1 MRKLMKPA
9 LLRALLLAAV
19 SISCLTAAAAE
30 FVVDGITY
38 SDLGTNAVAV
48 TGFSGSVKEAVIPET
63 VKYRGKNYTVIAVGG
78 YSWQIPSIELT
89 TLTIPA
95 SVVEI
100 KYSYFNETLSYR
112 DYSTSYKYVVP
123 FSKLKA
129 VNVSADNP
137 VYSSQDGVLY
147 NKSKTKLLSMPK
159 ASGLTNFDIPQSVT
173 SIGNEAFQGCSML
186 ESVSIPASV
195 TSIGSCAFS
204 DCTSLVSI
212 TIPSSVTE
220 IGGGAFSDCTS
231 LESVSIPASVTSI
244 GSCAFSDCTSL
255 VSITIPSS
263 VTEIGGGAFE
273 GMCRIATVTCE
284 ATDPVELKQQPFSE
298 MTLMYGTLYVPK
310 GSKQKYR
317 NAKGWSDFDNIKEIG
332 E

>member
-1 MRKLMKPA
+1 MKSTMRKFMKPA
-9 LLRALLLAAV
+9 LMRALLLAAV
-19 SISCLTAAAAE
+19 SIPCLTAAAAE

-89 TLTIPA
+89 TLSIPA

-100 KYSYFNETLSYR
+100 KYDRFNDTDSYYDNSIHK
-112 DYSTSYKYVVP
+112 DVVP

-159 ASGLTNFDIPQSVT
+159 ASGLTDFDIPQSVT

-195 TSIGSCAFS
+195 TSIGSSAFS
-204 DCTSLVSI
+204 GCTSLESVSIPASVTSIGSYAFWDCTSLVSI

-220 IGGGAFSDCTS
+220 IGGGAF
-231 LESVSIPASVTSI
+231 
-244 GSCAFSDCTSL
+244 G
-255 VSITIPSS
+255 
-263 VTEIGGGAFE
+263 

-284 ATDPVELKQQPFSE
+284 ATDPVELKQGQPFSE

-310 GSKQKYR
+310 GSKQ
-317 NAKGWSDFDNIKEIG
+317 NIG
-332 E
+332 VR

>member
-1 MRKLMKPA
+1 MRKFMKPA

-19 SISCLTAAAAE
+19 SIPCLTAAAAE

-48 TGFSGSVKEAVIPET
+48 TDFSGSVKEAVIPET
-63 VKYRGKNYTVIAVGG
+63 VKYKGRNYAVIAVKLD
-78 YSWQIPSIELT
+78 YWKKSSSELT
-89 TLTIPA
+89 TLSTPA

-100 KYSYFNETLSYR
+100 EYSGFNAYN
-112 DYSTSYKYVVP
+112 YSAEALFP
-123 FSKLKA
+123 KLKA

-137 VYSSQDGVLY
+137 SYSSQDGVLY
-147 NKSKTKLLSMPK
+147 NKSKTMLLSMPK
-159 ASGLTNFDIPQSVT
+159 ASELTNFDIPQSVT
-173 SIGNEAFQGCSML
+173 SIADDAFQGCTMLESVSFPASVTSIGSYAFRGCTSLESVSFPASVTTIDDYAFSGCTAL

-195 TSIGSCAFS
+195 TSIGYWAFN

-212 TIPSSVTE
+212 TIPNSVTK
-220 IGGGAFSDCTS
+220 IGNYLGSAFGG
-231 LESVSIPASVTSI
+231 L
-244 GSCAFSDCTSL
+244 
-255 VSITIPSS
+255 
-263 VTEIGGGAFE
+263 
-273 GMCRIATVTCE
+273 CRIATVTCE
-284 ATDPVELKQQPFSE
+284 ATEPVKLNSQQFSE

-317 NAKGWSDFDNIKEIG
+317 NAEYWSDFDNIKEIG

>member
-63 VKYRGKNYTVIAVGG
+63 VKYKGRNYDVIAVGSS
-78 YSWQIPSIELT
+78 YSSKKMPSIELS
-89 TLTIPA
+89 TLSLPA
-95 SVVEI
+95 SIVEI
-100 KYSYFNETLSYR
+100 NYYRFNDTDSYYDNSIHK
-112 DYSTSYKYVVP
+112 DVVP

-173 SIGNEAFQGCSML
+173 SIGNEAFQGCSIL

-195 TSIGSCAFS
+195 TSISHDAFNGCTALES
-204 DCTSLVSI
+204 VSFPASVTSIGYWAFNDCTSLVSI

-220 IGGGAFSDCTS
+220 IGGSAF
-231 LESVSIPASVTSI
+231 
-244 GSCAFSDCTSL
+244 
-255 VSITIPSS
+255 
-263 VTEIGGGAFE
+263 GGL
-273 GMCRIATVTCE
+273 CRIATVTCE
-284 ATDPVELKQQPFSE
+284 ASEPAVLESGQPFSE

-317 NAKGWSDFDNIKEIG
+317 NAEGWSDFDNIKEIG

>member
-1 MRKLMKPA
+1 MKSTMRKFMKPA
-9 LLRALLLAAV
+9 LMRALLLAAV

-100 KYSYFNETLSYR
+100 KYSYFNETSSYR

-173 SIGNEAFQGCSML
+173 SIANEAFQGCSML

-195 TSIGSCAFS
+195 TSIGYYAFRGCTS
-204 DCTSLVSI
+204 LESVSFPASVTSIGYWAFGDCTSLVSI
-212 TIPSSVTE
+212 TIPSSVTK
-220 IGGGAFSDCTS
+220 
-231 LESVSIPASVTSI
+231 I
-244 GSCAFSDCTSL
+244 GSSAF
-255 VSITIPSS
+255 
-263 VTEIGGGAFE
+263 GGL
-273 GMCRIATVTCE
+273 CRTVTVTCE
-284 ATDPVELKQQPFSE
+284 ATEPVELESGQPFSE
-298 MTLMYGTLYVPK
+298 MTLMYGTLYVPM

-317 NAKGWSDFDNIKEIG
+317 NAEGWSDFDNIKEIG

>member
-1 MRKLMKPA
+1 MRKFMKPA

-19 SISCLTAAAAE
+19 SIPCLTAAAAE

-48 TGFSGSVKEAVIPET
+48 TDFSGSVKEAVIPET
-63 VKYRGKNYTVIAVGG
+63 VKYKGRNYAVIAVKLD
-78 YSWQIPSIELT
+78 YWKKSSSELT
-89 TLTIPA
+89 TLSTPA

-100 KYSYFNETLSYR
+100 EYSGFNAYN
-112 DYSTSYKYVVP
+112 YSAEALFP
-123 FSKLKA
+123 KLKA

-137 VYSSQDGVLY
+137 SYSSQDGVLY
-147 NKSKTKLLSMPK
+147 NKSKTMLLSMPK
-159 ASGLTNFDIPQSVT
+159 ASELTNFDIPQSVT
-173 SIGNEAFQGCSML
+173 SIADDAFQGCTMLESVSFPASVTTIDDYAFSGCTAL

-195 TSIGSCAFS
+195 TSIGYWAFN

-212 TIPSSVTE
+212 TIPNSVTK
-220 IGGGAFSDCTS
+220 IGNYLGSAFGG
-231 LESVSIPASVTSI
+231 L
-244 GSCAFSDCTSL
+244 
-255 VSITIPSS
+255 
-263 VTEIGGGAFE
+263 
-273 GMCRIATVTCE
+273 CRIATVTCE
-284 ATDPVELKQQPFSE
+284 ATEPVKLNSQQFSE

-317 NAKGWSDFDNIKEIG
+317 NAEYWSDFDNIKEIG

>member
-1 MRKLMKPA
+1 MKSTMRKFMKPA

-19 SISCLTAAAAE
+19 SIPCLTAAAAE

-48 TGFSGSVKEAVIPET
+48 TDFSGSVKEAVIPET
-63 VKYRGKNYTVIAVGG
+63 VKYKGRNYAVIAVKLD
-78 YSWQIPSIELT
+78 YWKKSSSELT
-89 TLTIPA
+89 TLSTPA

-100 KYSYFNETLSYR
+100 EYSGFNAYN
-112 DYSTSYKYVVP
+112 YSAEALFP
-123 FSKLKA
+123 KLKA

-137 VYSSQDGVLY
+137 SYSSQDGVLY
-147 NKSKTKLLSMPK
+147 NKSKTMLLSMPK
-159 ASGLTNFDIPQSVT
+159 ASELTNFDIPQSVT
-173 SIGNEAFQGCSML
+173 SIADDAFQGCTMLESVSFPASVTTIDDYAFSGCTAL

-195 TSIGSCAFS
+195 TSIGYWAFN

-212 TIPSSVTE
+212 TIPNSVTK
-220 IGGGAFSDCTS
+220 IGNYLGSAFGG
-231 LESVSIPASVTSI
+231 L
-244 GSCAFSDCTSL
+244 
-255 VSITIPSS
+255 
-263 VTEIGGGAFE
+263 
-273 GMCRIATVTCE
+273 CRIATVTCE
-284 ATDPVELKQQPFSE
+284 ATEPVKLNSQQFSE

-317 NAKGWSDFDNIKEIG
+317 NAEYWSDFDNIKEIG

>member
-63 VKYRGKNYTVIAVGG
+63 VKYKGRNYDVIAVGSS
-78 YSWQIPSIELT
+78 YSSKKMPSIELS
-89 TLTIPA
+89 TLSLPA
-95 SVVEI
+95 SIVEI
-100 KYSYFNETLSYR
+100 NYYRFNDTDSYYDNSIHK
-112 DYSTSYKYVVP
+112 DVVP
-123 FSKLKA
+123 FSKLKE

-173 SIGNEAFQGCSML
+173 SIGNEAFQGCSIL

-195 TSIGSCAFS
+195 TSISHDAFNGCTALES
-204 DCTSLVSI
+204 VSFPASVTSIGYWAFNDCTSLVSI

-220 IGGGAFSDCTS
+220 IGGSAF
-231 LESVSIPASVTSI
+231 
-244 GSCAFSDCTSL
+244 
-255 VSITIPSS
+255 
-263 VTEIGGGAFE
+263 GGL
-273 GMCRIATVTCE
+273 CRIATVTCE
-284 ATDPVELKQQPFSE
+284 ASEPAVLESGQPFSE

-317 NAKGWSDFDNIKEIG
+317 NAEGWSDFDNIKEIG

>member
-9 LLRALLLAAV
+9 LLRAAMLAAV
-19 SISCLTAAAAE
+19 SIPCLTATASE
-30 FVVDGITY
+30 FEVDGISY
-38 SDLGTNAVAV
+38 DYLGEDAVAV
-48 TGFSGSVKEAVIPET
+48 TGFDKNVKAAVIPET
-63 VKYRGKNYTVIAVGG
+63 IKYNGRNYSVLAVEYNVHNYDG
-78 YSWQIPSIELT
+78 IELT

-100 KYSYFNETLSYR
+100 YNSLFNVDYYGNER
-112 DYSTSYKYVVP
+112 DP
-123 FSKLKA
+123 FPKLKA

-137 VYSSQDGVLY
+137 SYSSQNGVLY
-147 NKSKTKLLSMPK
+147 NKSMTMLLSMPK
-159 ASGLTNFDIPQSVT
+159 ASELTNFDIPQSVT
-173 SIGNEAFQGCSML
+173 SIANNAFKGCSML

-195 TSIGSCAFS
+195 TSIDGFRGCTSLESVSIPASVTTIDSYAFN

-220 IGGGAFSDCTS
+220 IRYGAF
-231 LESVSIPASVTSI
+231 
-244 GSCAFSDCTSL
+244 
-255 VSITIPSS
+255 
-263 VTEIGGGAFE
+263 GGL
-273 GMCRIATVTCE
+273 CRIATVTCE
-284 ATDPVELKQQPFSE
+284 ATEPAPLVRGQPFSE

-317 NAKGWSDFDNIKEIG
+317 NAEYWSDFDNIKEIG

>member
-1 MRKLMKPA
+1 MRKFMKPA
-9 LLRALLLAAV
+9 LMRALLLAAV

-100 KYSYFNETLSYR
+100 KYSYFNETSSYR

-173 SIGNEAFQGCSML
+173 SIANEAFQGCSML

-195 TSIGSCAFS
+195 TSIGYYAFRGCTS
-204 DCTSLVSI
+204 LESVSFPASVTSIGYWAFGDCTSLVSI
-212 TIPSSVTE
+212 TIPSSVTK
-220 IGGGAFSDCTS
+220 
-231 LESVSIPASVTSI
+231 I
-244 GSCAFSDCTSL
+244 GSSAF
-255 VSITIPSS
+255 
-263 VTEIGGGAFE
+263 GGL
-273 GMCRIATVTCE
+273 CRTVTVTCE
-284 ATDPVELKQQPFSE
+284 ATEPVELESGQPFSE
-298 MTLMYGTLYVPK
+298 MTLMYGTLYVPM

-317 NAKGWSDFDNIKEIG
+317 NAEGWSDFDNIKEIG